1 MKAIVYSKNACGYC
15 VQAKNLLK
23 MKGVEIEEYN
33 IQLDNDARVK
43 LFEECGKINV
53 VPRTAPQIW
62 LDDEYIGGFHELQKH
77 FENA

>member
-1 MKAIVYSKNACGYC
+1 MKAIVYSKDACGYC
-15 VQAKNLLK
+15 TMAKNLLK
-23 MKGVEIEEYN
+23 MKNVEIEEYN
-33 IQLDNDARVK
+33 IQQDNDARVR

-62 LDDEYIGGFHELQKH
+62 LDEKYIGGFEELKRH

>member
-15 VQAKNLLK
+15 TMAKNLLK

-33 IQLDNDARVK
+33 IQEDNDARAR
-43 LFEECGKINV
+43 LFEECSKENV

-62 LDDEYIGGFHELQKH
+62 LDEKYIGGFEELKRH
-77 FENA
+77 FDNA

>member
-23 MKGVEIEEYN
+23 TKGIEIEEYN
-33 IQLDNDARVK
+33 IQLDDEARAK

-62 LDDEYIGGFHELQKH
+62 LDKQYIGGFHELQKH
-77 FENA
+77 FYNA